1 MPKKLGAIFV
11 ALGAVLI
18 LSALLLFLH
27 NKQEDRRA
35 GQEAETLLTQLRSV
49 MESRQ
54 AETQPTQSTAPTAET
69 TAEEETQPT
78 TTEPTESTGPLDP
91 EMPRVWM
98 DGVDYIGYLTI
109 PDLELELPV
118 IADWTYERLQTAPCR
133 QFGSSRTDD
142 LVIAAHNYES
152 HFGTLKN
159 LELGARITFTDMEQI
174 VNHYVLV
181 KLENIDPTNIDAVQY
196 SGHDL
201 VLYTCTPG
209 GALRVAAFFD
219 RDTDPE
225 A

>member
-49 MESRQ
+49 METR
-54 AETQPTQSTAPTAET
+54 AEETQSTELPAPTGET

-78 TTEPTESTGPLDP
+78 TTEPTGPLDP
-91 EMPRVWM
+91 EMPRVWL

-174 VNHYVLV
+174 VNHYILV
-181 KLENIDPTNIDAVQY
+181 RLENIDPTNIDAVQY
-196 SGHDL
+196 SGHAL

-219 RDTDPE
+219 RVTDPDTIL
-225 A
+225 

>member
-98 DGVDYIGYLTI
+98 DGVDAKKEFV
-109 PDLELELPV
+109 PN
-118 IADWTYERLQTAPCR
+118 LQNSAQS
-133 QFGSSRTDD
+133 QFS
-142 LVIAAHNYES
+142 V
-152 HFGTLKN
+152 
-159 LELGARITFTDMEQI
+159 
-174 VNHYVLV
+174 
-181 KLENIDPTNIDAVQY
+181 
-196 SGHDL
+196 
-201 VLYTCTPG
+201 
-209 GALRVAAFFD
+209 
-219 RDTDPE
+219 
-225 A
+225 

>member
-18 LSALLLFLH
+18 ASALLLFLH
-27 NKQEDRRA
+27 NKQEDTRA
-35 GQEAETLLTQLRSV
+35 GQEAELLMTQLRSV
-49 MESRQ
+49 MESTREETHP
-54 AETQPTQSTAPTAET
+54 AELAAPDAET
-69 TAEEETQPT
+69 TAEEDTQPT
-78 TTEPTESTGPLDP
+78 TTGPTEPLDP

-98 DGVDYIGYLTI
+98 KGIDYIGYLTI

-159 LELGARITFTDMEQI
+159 LEIGAQITFTDMAGI
-174 VNHYVLV
+174 VNRSTLV
-181 KLENIDPTNIDAVQY
+181 RLEKLDPTNIDAVQY
-196 SGHDL
+196 SGNDL

-209 GALRVAAFFD
+209 GALRVTAFFD
-219 RDTDPE
+219 RVTDPE

>member
-18 LSALLLFLH
+18 ASALLLFLH
-27 NKQEDRRA
+27 NKQEDTRA
-35 GQEAETLLTQLRSV
+35 GQEAELLLTQLRSV
-49 MESRQ
+49 MESTRE
-54 AETQPTQSTAPTAET
+54 ETYPAKLAAPDAET

-78 TTEPTESTGPLDP
+78 TTGPTEPLDP

-98 DGVDYIGYLTI
+98 KGIDYIGYLTI

-159 LELGARITFTDMEQI
+159 LEIGAQITFTDMAGI
-174 VNHYVLV
+174 VNRYTLV
-181 KLENIDPTNIDAVQY
+181 RLEKLDPTNIDAVQY
-196 SGHDL
+196 SGNDL

-209 GALRVAAFFD
+209 GALRVTAFFD
-219 RDTDPE
+219 RVTDPE